1 MSAPPAPDSR
11 IAIAVLPF
19 ATPSSGEGDDW
30 LGTGLAEAVADRLA
44 GVRALHVLPFA
55 SSVALS
61 GGPQGPA
68 DVGQR
73 LGAAVVLAGTVARSG
88 GRLRLTADLL
98 DVTARA
104 TRWSDRFDRPD
115 RDVWAVE
122 AEIARAVLRTLG
134 VTVTDEADR
143 ALDTAPTAVPR
154 AYDAYLRGRWLARDL
169 LRRQQDLARDLF
181 TEAIVADAG
190 FAAAHAALAICH
202 AMLFQYWDSSDAN
215 VQAAEAASR
224 RAVELSPDLAEAHLA
239 RGLALSHAKRYD
251 EAEAE
256 LRRAAELHP
265 DAFEPPYFLAR
276 TARARGAMAE
286 AAASFERACALRPE
300 DYSSLTLLA
309 SVYVSLGR
317 IDDAR
322 SAQRRALDLAADH
335 LERHPDDTRALYL
348 GAVALSST
356 GETAKARQW
365 AKRAVAMEPDDSA
378 VLYNVA
384 CVYSL
389 LGLADSAI
397 DCLEQAVA
405 NGFGHWDWL
414 VHDSDLDPLR
424 AHPRFTALLAGR

>member
-1 MSAPPAPDSR
+1 MSAPTVADTR

-19 ATPSSGEGDDW
+19 AAPGGGEADAW
-30 LGTGLAEAVADRLA
+30 LGAGLAESVADRLV
-44 GVRALHVLPFA
+44 GVGAVRVLPFA
-55 SSVALS
+55 SSVALT
-61 GGPQGPA
+61 GGPQGST

-73 LGAAVVLAGTVARSG
+73 LGAAVVLAGTATRSG
-88 GRLRLTADLL
+88 GRLRLTADLI
-98 DVTARA
+98 DVAAHA
-104 TRWSDRFDRPD
+104 TRWSERFDRPAS
-115 RDVWAVE
+115 DVWAVE

-134 VTVTDEADR
+134 VTVTDEEDR
-143 ALDTAPTAVPR
+143 ALGTAPTAVPG

-169 LRRQQDLARDLF
+169 LRRQQESARALF
-181 TEAIVADAG
+181 TEAIAADAA
-190 FAAAHAALAICH
+190 FAAAHAALAVCH
-202 AMLFQYWDSSDAN
+202 AILFQYWDSSDAN

-224 RAVELSPDLAEAHLA
+224 RAVELAPDLAEARLA
-239 RGLALSHAKRYD
+239 RGLALAQAKRYD
-251 EAEAE
+251 DADAE
-256 LRRAAELHP
+256 LRAALERRP
-265 DAFEPPYFLAR
+265 DGYDAPYFLAR
-276 TARARGAMAE
+276 TARARGAMPD
-286 AAASFERACALRPE
+286 AAAWFERACALRPE

-322 SAQRRALDLAADH
+322 AAQRRALDLAADH

-356 GETAKARQW
+356 GDSAKARQW

-389 LGLADSAI
+389 LGLTDSAI

-405 NGFGHWDWL
+405 SGFGHWDWL

-424 AHPRFTALLAGR
+424 AHPRFTALLAGH